1 MSLRFAMLLGGLMVL
16 SPCAF
21 AQVTPAQVTPA
32 QETPAQ
38 ETPDVIQK
46 GGVDEVAPP
55 DAIDRVV
62 APQRGGFR
70 APEGVR
76 MVQPGALLFA
86 SFDRNFDGRVSVEE
100 IETGAAG
107 AFASADRNRDG
118 VITGFEQNDWAAS
131 VASMNDVLSNPM
143 TFDVDLDRSVTK
155 AEFAAG
161 LKRIAGQVAPGE
173 LNFADLVKPLS
184 RPDEQASRGAPVVV
198 GRDQRGPN
206 ASSSARN

>member
-1 MSLRFAMLLGGLMVL
+1 MSLRFAVLLWGLVVL

-21 AQVTPAQVTPA
+21 AQQP
-32 QETPAQ
+32 EK
-38 ETPDVIQK
+38 TPDVIQK
-46 GGVDEVAPP
+46 GEVDEVAPP

-70 APEGVR
+70 PPEGVR
-76 MVQPGALLFA
+76 VVQPGALLFA
-86 SFDRNFDGRVSVEE
+86 SFDRNYDGRITAEE
-100 IETGAAG
+100 IEAGAAG
-107 AFASADRNRDG
+107 AFASADRNRDN

-131 VASMNDVLSNPM
+131 VGSVNDVLSNPM

-155 AEFAAG
+155 AEFTAG

-173 LNFADLVKPLS
+173 LSFADLMKPLG

-206 ASSSARN
+206 ASPSARN